1 MRAIDEAGTNLGEMA
16 LDDAFTMAE
25 RERLDVIEIA
35 PNANPPVVRI
45 MDFGKFKY
53 AEAKNMQVAV
63 IYGTEEAKER
73 KVNIKNLRE
82 KQQRVVDLDNLIT
95 EVKSMLW

>member
-1 MRAIDEAGTNLGEMA
+1 MFNLDKSLTPDYLNMVKNLRDAG
-16 LDDAFTMAE
+16 LDAE
-25 RERLDVIEIA
+25 FYYDPVKLD
-35 PNANPPVVRI
+35 
-45 MDFGKFKY
+45 KQFKY

-63 IYGTEEAKER
+63 IYGTEEAKTR

-82 KQQRVVDLDNLIT
+82 KQQRVVDLDNLIS